1 MIRSIAKNILTNVA
15 FTACRKRKNIYIY
28 ECTCNGFVSAKNIYY
43 PAGIQTDWNLKKKK
57 ERILYHLNFP
67 AKKS

>member
-1 MIRSIAKNILTNVA
+1 MLHLPHVK
-15 FTACRKRKNIYIY
+15 KGKNIYK
-28 ECTCNGFVSAKNIYY
+28 CTWNGCVSAKNIYY

-57 ERILYHLNFP
+57 ERILYYLNFP